1 MLRHFEVKGY
11 SPGLILNW
19 LFILSTQAHQ
29 LCALLLERK
38 APVGFAAEK
47 PLFCCLCHLKLDSSL
62 PSTNKSLLR
71 LTNCPSHG
79 QQREQ
84 TRQDENVK
92 EKFFFHVDA
101 TIHQIK
107 KAFFCQCC
115 YRQAT
120 PVLM

>member
-29 LCALLLERK
+29 LRALLLERK

-92 EKFFFHVDA
+92 EIFFS
-101 TIHQIK
+101 TLMQQYIK
-107 KAFFCQCC
+107 LKRPFFVSV
-115 YRQAT
+115 AIAE
-120 PVLM
+120 